1 MCFSATAS
9 FTIAA
14 ATGAMGALSL
24 TQIST
29 KRELPLASIPLVFAA
44 QQAIEGW
51 LWLLL
56 PGGGAGW
63 LPAALSAAFVAIG
76 FLVWPLL
83 PSLAAGLIEPN
94 TPRRSVMYFTFVV
107 GVGVALYLGIDMVA
121 RPYTA
126 RIVGNSLCYVNGGT
140 IPPWLLPFY
149 MTAACG
155 PFIFSSHR
163 ALRHLALF
171 VLAGLAIS
179 LAFYLYAFISVWCF
193 FAAGTS
199 VILYLHFAARR
210 REQQGRE
217 NAATNS

>member
-14 ATGAMGALSL
+14 ATGTMGVLSL

-29 KRELPLASIPLVFAA
+29 KRELPLASIPLVFAV
-44 QQAIEGW
+44 QQAIEGC
-51 LWLLL
+51 LWLVL

-63 LPAALSAAFVAIG
+63 LPAALSAVFVAIG

-83 PSLAAGLIEPN
+83 PSLAAVLIEPKAS
-94 TPRRSVMYFTFVV
+94 RRKMIYFTLAI
-107 GVGVALYLGIDMVA
+107 GVGVALYLGIDMVTH
-121 RPYTA
+121 PYTA
-126 RIVGNSLCYVNGGT
+126 RIVGHSLCYVNGGA

-149 MTAACG
+149 MTGACG
-155 PFIFSSHR
+155 PLVISSHR
-163 ALRHLALF
+163 MLRNLAF
-171 VLAGLAIS
+171 FILAGLAIS

-199 VILYLHFAARR
+199 VIIYLHYAARH
-210 REQQGRE
+210 EK
-217 NAATNS
+217 NAALES